1 MNRIIRTIAIA
12 AVSAA
17 TISATAQETPRW
29 IRKNAISPDGT
40 KVAFCYQG
48 DIFTV
53 SSEGGRALQV
63 TSSPAYDSDPFW
75 TPDGKSLVFSST
87 RLGSRDIFITSAE
100 GGTPKRI
107 TDYPGNEVPMAVLDG
122 GKVIFSA
129 DIQQD
134 TAYAGFPENA
144 QLWQIGIEGGRPL
157 PVTSLPVSSI
167 SINKDGEAIYED
179 YKGYEDA
186 LRKHHTSSVTRD
198 IWLFKPSDAAKDR
211 FRMGGNDSFTKL
223 SSFIGE
229 DRNPVFAP
237 DGKSFYFI
245 SERSGTLNV
254 HKASTTVPGEDIQV
268 TSFKENPVRHLSVSG
283 NGILCFSWNGDLYTM
298 KEGAEPVR
306 LDITLARDND
316 EKEVEF
322 LNLANASSMAVS
334 PSGKEI
340 AVVIRGDVFVTSEE
354 FKTTN
359 RITNTPEQE
368 RNVCFSKDGR
378 TLYYSSERNGHW
390 GIWASTLSNKEDKCF
405 TYAKAFDE
413 KLVTTEG
420 ETCFQPIV
428 SPDGKWIAFLRNR
441 TELVIR
447 DLKDGKEKS
456 LLKDVNYSYSD
467 GDLRFQWSPDSKYL
481 LTDYMGEG
489 RWNNCDIALI
499 DIESGRLTDLT
510 LSGYSDGN
518 FKWALDGYAMVWE
531 SDKNGY
537 RSHGSWGS
545 EGDVYIMFFDSRK
558 MAEFY
563 RSKEDNAIAKMMEE
577 SGDKSPKQA
586 EKEARKEQ
594 KDSVRQAEKPA
605 KLVLDLEGR
614 EYRTRRLTGISSRL
628 GDFHLTKDGE
638 KLFYV
643 SQLEKTSDLCM
654 LDIKTGDVKVVKKGV
669 RGSITPSADG
679 KNLYILSGG
688 SIMKIPASGGGA
700 PTPILFSGEY
710 EFKSS
715 AERSYIFDHV
725 WKQVDEKFYDPQ
737 IHGVDWKGFKDNYR
751 QFLPYIKNQFDFQDL
766 LSEMLGELNGSHTGA
781 RAYFTPSIRMG
792 WVGALFDHEYQGA
805 GLKIAEILPGGPL
818 DLTGEG
824 VKAGDV
830 IVAVNGK
837 EVKEGESW
845 FPLLMNT
852 VGKRTSLLV
861 RGNGR
866 KGEEREIFVKPVS
879 SERSLM
885 YKRWVKRC
893 ERITAEVSD
902 GRIGYTHV
910 QGMDSP
916 SFREVYSTLLGR
928 YRTADA
934 AVVDTRNNGGGWL
947 HDDLVT
953 FLGGKEYIRFTPRGQ
968 YVGLEPFSKWTKP
981 SCVLVCENNYSDA
994 SGFPYAYRTL
1004 GLGKLVGMPVPGTMT
1019 AVWWETQIN
1028 GMVFG
1033 IPQVGSWAVKED
1045 RYLEN
1050 MQLEPDVRVENDPAS
1065 LLSGKDRQLE
1075 AAVRLLME

>member
-198 IWLFKPSDAAKDR
+198 IWLFKPSDAKKDR
-211 FRMGGNDSFTKL
+211 FRMGGDDSFTKL

-499 DIESGRLTDLT
+499 DIESGKITDLT

-518 FKWALDGYAMVWE
+518 FKWVLDGYAMVWE

-545 EGDVYIMFFDSRK
+545 EGDVYIMFFDSKK

-679 KNLYILSGG
+679 KNLYMLD
-688 SIMKIPASGGGA
+688 
-700 PTPILFSGEY
+700 
-710 EFKSS
+710 
-715 AERSYIFDHV
+715 AERDIYISADGKT
-725 WKQVDEKFYDPQ
+725 WQ
-737 IHGVDWKGFKDNYR
+737 N
-751 QFLPYIKNQFDFQDL
+751 
-766 LSEMLGELNGSHTGA
+766 MA
-781 RAYFTPSIRMG
+781 
-792 WVGALFDHEYQGA
+792 
-805 GLKIAEILPGGPL
+805 
-818 DLTGEG
+818 
-824 VKAGDV
+824 KA
-830 IVAVNGK
+830 A
-837 EVKEGESW
+837 
-845 FPLLMNT
+845 P
-852 VGKRTSLLV
+852 
-861 RGNGR
+861 
-866 KGEEREIFVKPVS
+866 
-879 SERSLM
+879 
-885 YKRWVKRC
+885 VKRLL
-893 ERITAEVSD
+893 TASRQALYALAANGGIMASEDNGATWTTETLD
-902 GRIGYTHV
+902 G
-910 QGMDSP
+910 
-916 SFREVYSTLLGR
+916 
-928 YRTADA
+928 TADA
-934 AVVDTRNNGGGWL
+934 LPELDINAVTVTSRYNADLDIIYLIGNRDNAEDATCVVWTKVVDNQNATATQSWM
-947 HDDLVT
+947 
-953 FLGGKEYIRFTPRGQ
+953 YQPFTSETWHHAPALKALS
-968 YVGLEPFSKWTKP
+968 V
-981 SCVLVCENNYSDA
+981 V
-994 SGFPYAYRTL
+994 PYAD
-1004 GLGKLVGMPVPGTMT
+1004 GLLMAGGEGRGKCDEEAQQKVWFSRDGGLNWWTDSRLFLPGNMACSKTEMTMT
-1019 AVWWETQIN
+1019 ADKYGCIWIVCGGTGEVWRGYMSQYTWQ
-1028 GMVFG
+1028 
-1033 IPQVGSWAVKED
+1033 
-1045 RYLEN
+1045 
-1050 MQLEPDVRVENDPAS
+1050 
-1065 LLSGKDRQLE
+1065 
-1075 AAVRLLME
+1075 

>member
-1 MNRIIRTIAIA
+1 MNRIIRTLTVAAIS
-12 AVSAA
+12 AV
-17 TISATAQETPRW
+17 TILATAQETPRW
-29 IRKNAISPDGT
+29 LRKNAISPDGT
-40 KVAFCYQG
+40 MVAFCYQG

-53 SSEGGRALQV
+53 STEGGRALQV
-63 TSSPAYDSDPFW
+63 TSSSAYDSDPVW
-75 TPDGKSLVFSST
+75 TPDSKSIVFSST
-87 RLGSRDIFITSAE
+87 RLGSRDIFMTSPE

-107 TDYPGNEVPMAVLDG
+107 TDYPGNEIPMAVLDG
-122 GKVIFSA
+122 GRVIFSA

-134 TAYAGFPENA
+134 TLYAGFPEKA
-144 QLWQIGIEGGRPL
+144 QLWQVSVNGGRPL
-157 PVTSLPVSSI
+157 PVTSLPVSGI
-167 SINKDGEAIYED
+167 SINKNGEAVYED

-198 IWLFKPSDAAKDR
+198 VWFFKPASTVDGR
-211 FRMGGNDSFTKL
+211 FRMGANDSFVKL
-223 SSFIGE
+223 SSFNGE
-229 DRNPVFAP
+229 DLNPVFAP
-237 DGKSFYFI
+237 DGKTFYFL
-245 SERSGTLNV
+245 SERSGTMNV
-254 HKASTTVPGEDIQV
+254 HRASTDEPGKDVPV

-283 NGILCFSWNGDLYTM
+283 NGVLCFSWNGDLYTM
-298 KEGAEPVR
+298 KEGGAPSRIEIKV
-306 LDITLARDND
+306 ARDND
-316 EKEVEF
+316 EKEVEL
-322 LNLANASSMAVS
+322 LNLSNATSMAVS

-354 FKTTN
+354 FRTTN

-390 GIWASTLSNKEDKCF
+390 GIWASSLVRKEDNSF
-405 TYAKAFDE
+405 TYAKTFEE
-413 KLVTTEG
+413 KLITTPG

-428 SPDGKWIAFLRNR
+428 SPDGKWIAFLRDR

-467 GDLRFQWSPDSKYL
+467 GDLRFQWSPDSRYL
-481 LTDYMGEG
+481 LSDYMGEG
-489 RWNNCDIALI
+489 RWNNNDIALI
-499 DIESGRLTDLT
+499 DIETGDVTDLT
-510 LSGYSDGN
+510 LSGYSDSN
-518 FKWALDGYAMVWE
+518 FKWALGGYAMVWE

-545 EGDVYIMFFDSRK
+545 EGDVYIMFFDGKK
-558 MAEFY
+558 MADFY
-563 RSKEDNAIAKMMEE
+563 RTKEEKAIAQMMEG
-577 SGDKSPKQA
+577 SGKSEKQA

-594 KDSVRQAEKPA
+594 KDSLKKAEKPE
-605 KLVLDLEGR
+605 KLVLDLDGR
-614 EYRTRRLTGISSRL
+614 QTRTRRLTGISSRL

-643 SQLEKTSDLCM
+643 SLLEKTSDLCM
-654 LDIKTGDVKVVKKGV
+654 LDLKTGDVKVVKKGV
-669 RGSITPSADG
+669 RGSITPSADDR
-679 KNLYILSGG
+679 NLYILSGG
-688 SIMKIPASGGGA
+688 SIMKIPVSGGA
-700 PTPILFSGEY
+700 PAPVAFSGEY
-710 EFKSS
+710 EFKAS

-737 IHGVDWKGFKDNYR
+737 IHGIDWSGFKENYR

-781 RAYFTPSIRMG
+781 RAYFTPTVRMG
-792 WVGALFDHEYQGA
+792 WLGALFDHEYRGD

-818 DLTGEG
+818 DLASEG
-824 VKAGDV
+824 IKAGDI

-837 EVKEGESW
+837 ELKKDESW
-845 FPLLMNT
+845 FPLLANT
-852 VGKRTSLLV
+852 AGKRTSLLV
-861 RGNGR
+861 RSGGK
-866 KGEEREIFVKPVS
+866 KGAEKEIFVKPVS
-879 SERSLM
+879 SEKDLM
-885 YKRWVKRC
+885 YRRWVRRC
-893 ERITAEVSD
+893 ERITADVSG

-910 QGMDSP
+910 KGMDSP
-916 SFREVYSTLLGR
+916 SFREVYSTLLGK
-928 YRTADA
+928 YRTAEA

-968 YVGLEPFSKWTKP
+968 YIGMEPFSKWTKP

-1004 GLGKLVGMPVPGTMT
+1004 GLGKIVGMPVPGTMT

-1033 IPQVGSWAVKED
+1033 IPQVGSWAVKEN

-1050 MQLEPDVRVENDPAS
+1050 MQLEPDLRVENDPAS
-1065 LLSGKDRQLE
+1065 VLGGRDLQLE

>member
-1 MNRIIRTIAIA
+1 M
-12 AVSAA
+12 
-17 TISATAQETPRW
+17 
-29 IRKNAISPDGT
+29 
-40 KVAFCYQG
+40 
-48 DIFTV
+48 
-53 SSEGGRALQV
+53 
-63 TSSPAYDSDPFW
+63 
-75 TPDGKSLVFSST
+75 
-87 RLGSRDIFITSAE
+87 
-100 GGTPKRI
+100 
-107 TDYPGNEVPMAVLDG
+107 
-122 GKVIFSA
+122 
-129 DIQQD
+129 
-134 TAYAGFPENA
+134 
-144 QLWQIGIEGGRPL
+144 
-157 PVTSLPVSSI
+157 
-167 SINKDGEAIYED
+167 
-179 YKGYEDA
+179 
-186 LRKHHTSSVTRD
+186 
-198 IWLFKPSDAAKDR
+198 
-211 FRMGGNDSFTKL
+211 
-223 SSFIGE
+223 
-229 DRNPVFAP
+229 
-237 DGKSFYFI
+237 
-245 SERSGTLNV
+245 
-254 HKASTTVPGEDIQV
+254 
-268 TSFKENPVRHLSVSG
+268 
-283 NGILCFSWNGDLYTM
+283 
-298 KEGAEPVR
+298 
-306 LDITLARDND
+306 
-316 EKEVEF
+316 
-322 LNLANASSMAVS
+322 
-334 PSGKEI
+334 
-340 AVVIRGDVFVTSEE
+340 
-354 FKTTN
+354 
-359 RITNTPEQE
+359 
-368 RNVCFSKDGR
+368 
-378 TLYYSSERNGHW
+378 
-390 GIWASTLSNKEDKCF
+390 
-405 TYAKAFDE
+405 
-413 KLVTTEG
+413 
-420 ETCFQPIV
+420 
-428 SPDGKWIAFLRNR
+428 
-441 TELVIR
+441 
-447 DLKDGKEKS
+447 
-456 LLKDVNYSYSD
+456 
-467 GDLRFQWSPDSKYL
+467 
-481 LTDYMGEG
+481 
-489 RWNNCDIALI
+489 
-499 DIESGRLTDLT
+499 
-510 LSGYSDGN
+510 
-518 FKWALDGYAMVWE
+518 
-531 SDKNGY
+531 
-537 RSHGSWGS
+537 
-545 EGDVYIMFFDSRK
+545 
-558 MAEFY
+558 
-563 RSKEDNAIAKMMEE
+563 
-577 SGDKSPKQA
+577 
-586 EKEARKEQ
+586 
-594 KDSVRQAEKPA
+594 
-605 KLVLDLEGR
+605 
-614 EYRTRRLTGISSRL
+614 
-628 GDFHLTKDGE
+628 
-638 KLFYV
+638 
-643 SQLEKTSDLCM
+643 
-654 LDIKTGDVKVVKKGV
+654 
-669 RGSITPSADG
+669 
-679 KNLYILSGG
+679 
-688 SIMKIPASGGGA
+688 
-700 PTPILFSGEY
+700 
-710 EFKSS
+710 
-715 AERSYIFDHV
+715 
-725 WKQVDEKFYDPQ
+725 DEKFYDPQ

-781 RAYFTPSIRMG
+781 RAYFTPSVRMG

-852 VGKRTSLLV
+852 VGKRTSLLI

>member
-1 MNRIIRTIAIA
+1 MTLQEIIDDSKKI
-12 AVSAA
+12 V
-17 TISATAQETPRW
+17 
-29 IRKNAISPDGT
+29 
-40 KVAFCYQG
+40 
-48 DIFTV
+48 FT
-53 SSEGGRALQV
+53 SYRE
-63 TSSPAYDSDPFW
+63 
-75 TPDGKSLVFSST
+75 KSK
-87 RLGSRDIFITSAE
+87 DIFITSCE
-100 GGTPKRI
+100 GGTPKRL
-107 TDYPGNEVPMAVLDG
+107 TFHPGHETLRAVLPDG
-122 GKVIFSA
+122 KILFSA
-129 DIQQD
+129 NIQQD
-134 TAYAGFPENA
+134 AAFDGFPGEA
-144 QLWQIGIEGGRPL
+144 QLYYTDTTGARPVR
-157 PVTSLPVSSI
+157 VTSLPISAL
-167 SINKDGEAIYED
+167 SINKNGDILYED
-179 YKGYEDA
+179 WKGYEDPF
-186 LRKHHTSSVTRD
+186 RKHHTSAVTRD
-198 IWLFKPSDAAKDR
+198 IWLYKGNSD
-211 FRMGGNDSFTKL
+211 KL
-223 SSFIGE
+223 SINAEGSFKKLSDFDGE
-229 DRNPVFAP
+229 DRNPVFAADGDTFYYLSER
-237 DGKSFYFI
+237 DGKAF
-245 SERSGTLNV
+245 NV
-254 HKASTTVPGEDIQV
+254 YKSSLSAPEKSVQLTFET
-268 TSFKENPVRHLSVSG
+268 KNPVRYLSIAD
-283 NGILCFSWNGDLYTM
+283 NGTLAFSYNGDLYTM
-298 KEGAEPVR
+298 KDGQKPAKVDIKVYSDQDERDVEKYALAGGASAIAIAPSQ
-306 LDITLARDND
+306 
-316 EKEVEF
+316 KEVA
-322 LNLANASSMAVS
+322 LVL
-334 PSGKEI
+334 
-340 AVVIRGDVFVTSEE
+340 RGDVFVTSADY
-354 FKTTN
+354 KTTK
-359 RITNTPEQE
+359 RITNTATQE
-368 RNVCFSKDGR
+368 RDLSFSSDGR
-378 TLYYSSERNGHW
+378 TIYYSAERDGNW
-390 GIWASTLSNKEDKCF
+390 GIWRTSLTKKEDKYF
-405 TYAKAFDE
+405 TYANDFKEELFSD
-413 KLVTTEG
+413 EG

-781 RAYFTPSIRMG
+781 RAYFTPSVRMG

-852 VGKRTSLLV
+852 VGKRTSLLI